1 MRTFDDVS
9 PEKHKEI
16 SIKVLK
22 YWLKNIYKMDGLST
36 PSNGVI
42 KQEDILLQSQQLGN
56 VFCLKL
62 DITAAIDTLPL
73 RLKKIVY
80 LHYIIGFPVSK
91 ICLMLGFKFRVDLY
105 RRLDE
110 CFEIMYDFLGPNW
123 LRS

>member
-1 MRTFDDVS
+1 VRTFDDVS